1 MALSPIERAK
11 VWQSLDPVLRERV
24 KNGELSIEEAGSFVV
39 PIGDLEMQRMAAEGP
54 GPLTASSGLDT
65 TAPPEDPRSDTAV
78 SLERGLLG
86 GGQAI
91 DTLQLGGGLEVA
103 AANERAADVAS
114 GQRPTFAESFFT
126 PEGRNQL
133 MAGARDDEGKFNL
146 TKLLTNQATN
156 VADTIGAAVLGED
169 TLRGRAASAT
179 EFSQAQL
186 PELARTREALAA
198 LPANAATVGFIEA
211 FDSGDYVE
219 AAKLAP
225 AAAYYATLE
234 QAPTLGVQAGVTAT
248 TALLTRNPAAT
259 AVAARSA
266 GALGGLTEI
275 GSDYESLLEEMSPED
290 RENPQKMLEAFR
302 LAAKAAGVRAAVEAV
317 APGTGLGRTLT
328 SKIATL
334 TAANMAS
341 EAGGEWAAGK
351 VMGQERSAGELAL
364 EALASGPL
372 SAVAESGGVIRADRL
387 ANEARIDTGTG
398 EAQQFL
404 TMQQEADR
412 RVGEFIKG
420 NEEQAALDIE
430 AEANRAI
437 EALKMQSPTQTELPI
452 GSDMAADPTGNDRV
466 PTIKD
471 MFSGEEST
479 APQVVER
486 QQVAEQTATE
496 GRMPEET
503 DEQFEIRKQ
512 RETDARN
519 QIDAKKQSDFEA
531 TKQKEVNRRRD
542 VAEAE
547 TTIKQERQ
555 LLSNTGI
562 KQEAE
567 RRLAVELEGVR
578 NLPINRPASK
588 RAALPKIL
596 KAYERKRKPELLEEV
611 REQQT
616 AKVTKARELVAN
628 QKALEDIEVENELG
642 KRQDAKRKAEAPK
655 ETGPATDLFGD
666 QPATELF
673 EQPTQPS
680 KPSFTGTLTEKQ
692 AERELAAG
700 QLQRQKQ
707 NEKLAPAEKA
717 KQAAALEAEIPTVSK
732 AIEQQ
737 VTKTNNL
744 TAKKY
749 ASSEKAALNAIVED
763 ELTKNPKRP
772 QEETVKAVASRMAAW
787 RKSNPRPEAV
797 PAPTNDDPITQKA
810 KEVAARQE
818 TAAKTKQSR
827 NLTEQLKA
835 EIKKG
840 ATPQQAAETVRARQ
854 AATSNRQLTP
864 EEEANLRGELSGKPK
879 STPAVIDSTFDVNG
893 RRYRKREHTEVRV
906 ALDKAV
912 AGNSRTK
919 LADVLKAVQNS
930 PDSSIGEKWLAAR
943 LAPLASNLGIQ
954 VTTDPPFDVGPTWL
968 GAFMPDRNE
977 IWINAADAET
987 VLHEA
992 LHAVTKNL
1000 LDSNLRK
1007 NNPRVKKA
1015 ADQLEAALE
1024 MARAEFALNPD
1035 NLDPDARISFQRLA
1049 NANGGA
1055 LSSMTEFVSYGLT
1068 DPGIQAWLK
1077 SIKVSGKPYSV
1088 WSVFRDAIRNLFGAR
1103 TDNQRSLLDDV
1114 MEATEEMIR
1123 IQEESPAVNAW
1134 VTAAARQ
1141 RAGLGFTKVAS
1152 SPVLAPDPNQTE
1164 TPQFK
1169 NWFKDSKVVDA
1180 DGNPL
1185 IMYTGTSK
1193 DANFA
1198 SFKAPGN
1205 GVWFTSDPK
1214 IASDYAKDND
1224 SKGMK
1229 LIPGTWR
1236 YEQTNSADRVLPVYL
1251 SIQNPY
1257 ITTQADHDGMNKN
1270 NYRKAQKE
1278 LFDNLKR
1285 QGYDGVYMGSGTW
1298 VAFEPTQIK
1307 SAIGNNGDF
1316 ATNKSNIAASQEFD
1330 EDSDFSDPTTKRSLL
1345 QLGQGKVSIKFKPEW
1360 LSSPVGTLMD
1370 ALTAGGGRES
1380 ITTEIF
1386 ERAQS
1391 STSALILRA
1400 EQLFRNIDYNL
1411 EQQAVEKKVD
1421 MQGYRDGF
1429 ITGIQEFEKA
1439 PVGLEKKQKAK
1450 ALSDKYGQAA
1460 RSYFMMRRTMDNLS
1474 RDILRQRLE
1483 DPRPFT
1489 QAEAKIY
1496 RSIKENI
1503 GTYYTRVYAANTK
1516 GLGEERAR
1524 KVWKEYTKRAKGDMD
1539 PEFKD
1544 GYDIVRNAAVFVRN
1558 NLLTIPDTTELETM
1572 PLVKL
1577 QKLADAWGVA
1587 PQVAADLDNP
1597 LVADTRREILI
1608 DALEKFADATPQA
1621 KDKRAIALVE
1631 DILFSRENATLT
1643 NYYRGA
1649 KQDRTI
1655 VTEREQVPEPIRKL
1669 MGEYE
1674 DLPLRA
1680 MITITRQ
1687 AEFRA
1692 RNKAFN
1698 ELLAEEGGTRILTD
1712 EEFTDQGLSA
1722 QDWTK
1727 LNGVGYG
1734 SLDGMWVRNDLA
1746 KKLEDS
1752 AEVQRTFDQVLSM
1765 ADNRPLETV
1774 MFGLRKG
1781 VEGWAKLAGFVK
1793 SIQLVW
1799 NLGNAVFNFMG
1810 GPLIQLSNGNINP
1823 KYTKRA
1829 FDTALALIEGAGGKG
1844 GQLTQDMEKVVRAG
1858 ITDSAFMGE
1867 IRAVELEKLRQLTLE
1882 ALRSPVEKRVSGGVQ
1897 QFKAGTRRWRE
1908 TYAMADVTWKI
1919 ANFYAEEAKLEAY
1932 YKAEGIEKS
1941 PEAIEREAARKTNVS
1956 NFSYKRVPNLFKI
1969 GEKAGLTYIMPYI
1982 YETFRAPAG
1991 SFLIGVQDM
2000 KRAAEATTPEGK
2012 QIMYLSGAKRM
2023 IGSTLTLG
2031 IMQQMLFALTKQLA
2045 GVTDEEEEMVEDFKA
2060 LLPEYKRDADFLYMG
2075 KTVDGKPV
2083 LFEFSRLD
2091 PMGPSTEFY
2100 RLLQRGAEPE
2110 EFVDTAKRLVIGNPY
2125 GTSIVKAAVGNG
2137 STGTRL
2143 ESIDPAS
2150 YELVTDAVGE
2160 RGAKVVDSFL
2170 PSQLVRA
2177 LDPRNEGPKDDELAE
2192 ALTWM
2197 GIQLH
2202 QVDPPRATQ
2211 FAANQFDMA
2220 KREIKTDMYNF
2231 LKNQHNLTDEQVLS
2245 EFNDLH
2251 EREDENFEQVEKVYN
2266 GLVKVGYTPAQA
2278 LALLKQKGLTD
2289 ADLAQVYTGGYRPES
2304 SNLISLAGIER
2315 SWGDALK
2322 NSNMDPKVK
2331 EQYRNNLTRVLRLG
2345 AEGELPVTQE

>member
-1 MALSPIERAK
+1 MALSPLEDARI
-11 VWQSLDPVLRERV
+11 WNSLDPVLREKVR
-24 KNGELSIEEAGSFVV
+24 KGELSIEEAGSFVV

-54 GPLTASSGLDT
+54 GPLTAKAGLDAET
-65 TAPPEDPRSDTAV
+65 PATGEEYDSGTA
-78 SLERGLLG
+78 LETGMLR

-91 DTLQLGGGLEVA
+91 DTLQLGAGMEAGGYLENARSIA
-103 AANERAADVAS
+103 AGER
-114 GQRPTFAESFFT
+114 T
-126 PEGRNQL
+126 PWPMSMFDIEQTK
-133 MAGARDDEGKFNL
+133 RDIQEAKGPDGKFNL
-146 TKLLTNQATN
+146 TQA
-156 VADTIGAAVLGED
+156 LG
-169 TLRGRAASAT
+169 RGRAVQDALGTIDAAILGKDNLEYLNDEVVAESNT
-179 EFSQAQL
+179 TQFQ
-186 PELARTREALAA
+186 ELAATREKLAA
-198 LPANAATVGFIEA
+198 LPPNEVSTNFITA
-211 FDSGDYVE
+211 FDSGNYIE
-219 AAKLAP
+219 AAKLLP
-225 AAAYYATLE
+225 KAAYYTTLE
-234 QAPTLGVQAGVTAT
+234 QAPTLAVQAGATGLTA
-248 TALLTRNPAAT
+248 ALTRNPAAT
-259 AVAARSA
+259 AAVARGA
-266 GALGGLTEI
+266 GALGGLSEI
-275 GSDYESLLEEMSPED
+275 GSDYESILEDMSPED

-302 LAAKAAGVRAAVEAV
+302 MATKASGVRAAVEAI

-328 SKIATL
+328 SKVATL
-334 TAANMAS
+334 TAAQMAS

-351 VMGQERSAGELAL
+351 VMGQDRSAGELAL

-372 SAVAESGGVIRADRL
+372 SAVAESGGVLRAERL
-387 ANEARIDTGTG
+387 ANEARVDAGTG
-398 EAQQFL
+398 EAEQFL
-404 TMQQEADR
+404 NMQQEADR
-412 RVGEFIKG
+412 RVGEFIRG
-420 NEEQAALDIE
+420 NEEQAAIDIE
-430 AEANRAI
+430 AEANNAI
-437 EALKMQSPTQTELPI
+437 EALKMQSPTQTELPF
-452 GSDMAADPTGNDRV
+452 GSDMAADPTENDRV

-471 MFSGEEST
+471 MFSGEST
-479 APQVVER
+479 AAPKVVER
-486 QQVAEQTATE
+486 QQVAEQTAAE

-503 DEQFEIRKQ
+503 DEQFEVRKQ

-519 QIDAKKQSDFEA
+519 QIDVRKQNDFEA
-531 TKQKEVNRRRD
+531 TKQKEANRRRD
-542 VAEAE
+542 VADAE

-567 RRLAVELEGVR
+567 RRLAIELEGVR

-588 RAALPKIL
+588 QTALPKIL
-596 KAYERKRKPELLEEV
+596 KAYERRRKPELLAEV

-616 AKVTKARELVAN
+616 AKVTKAREIVAN
-628 QKALEDIEVENELG
+628 QKALEDISVENELG
-642 KRQDAKRKAEAPK
+642 QRQDAKRKAEAAPAPQ
-655 ETGPATDLFGD
+655 PATDLFGD

-680 KPSFTGTLTEKQ
+680 KPVFTGTLTEKQ

-732 AIEQQ
+732 AIAQQ

-749 ASSEKAALNAIVED
+749 ADSEKKALNAIVED
-763 ELTKNPKRP
+763 ELTKNPGRK

-787 RKSNPRPEAV
+787 RKSNPRPAAV
-797 PAPTNDDPITQKA
+797 PAPTSDDPITKKA
-810 KEVAARQE
+810 EEVAKRQE
-818 TAAKTKQSR
+818 SAEKTKQTR
-827 NLTEQLKA
+827 NLTEQLKK

-840 ATPQQAAETVRARQ
+840 ATPQQAAETVRARLSES
-854 AATSNRQLTP
+854 SNRQLTK
-864 EEEANLRGELSGKPK
+864 EEETNLRNELSGKPA
-879 STPAVIDSTFDVNG
+879 SSPAVVDSTFDVNG
-893 RRYRKREHTEVRV
+893 RRYRKREHTEVRA

-930 PDSSIGEKWLAAR
+930 PDSTVGEKWLAAR
-943 LAPLASNLGIQ
+943 LSPLAANLGIQ

-1007 NNPRVKKA
+1007 NNPRVKAA
-1015 ADQLEAALE
+1015 ADQLESALE
-1024 MARAEFALNPD
+1024 MARGEFALNPD
-1035 NLDPDARISFQRLA
+1035 SLDPEARISFQRLA

-1055 LSSMTEFVSYGLT
+1055 LSSLTEFVSYGLT
-1068 DPGIQAWLK
+1068 DPGIQSWLK
-1077 SIKVSGKPYSV
+1077 SIKVSGKPFSV
-1088 WSVFRDAIRNLFGAR
+1088 WQVFRDAIRNLFGAR

-1123 IQEESPAVNAW
+1123 IQEESPAINAW

-1152 SPVLAPDPNQTE
+1152 AP
-1164 TPQFK
+1164 
-1169 NWFKDSKVVDA
+1169 S
-1180 DGNPL
+1180 
-1185 IMYTGTSK
+1185 
-1193 DANFA
+1193 
-1198 SFKAPGN
+1198 
-1205 GVWFTSDPK
+1205 
-1214 IASDYAKDND
+1214 
-1224 SKGMK
+1224 
-1229 LIPGTWR
+1229 
-1236 YEQTNSADRVLPVYL
+1236 
-1251 SIQNPY
+1251 
-1257 ITTQADHDGMNKN
+1257 
-1270 NYRKAQKE
+1270 
-1278 LFDNLKR
+1278 
-1285 QGYDGVYMGSGTW
+1285 QG
-1298 VAFEPTQIK
+1298 A
-1307 SAIGNNGDF
+1307 
-1316 ATNKSNIAASQEFD
+1316 D

-1345 QLGQGKVSIKFKPEW
+1345 QLGQGKVSVKFKPEW
-1360 LSSPVGTLMD
+1360 LSSPVGTLVD
-1370 ALTAGGGRES
+1370 ALTAGGGRS
-1380 ITTEIF
+1380 SVTTEIF

-1391 STSALILRA
+1391 STAALILRA

-1411 EQQAVEKKVD
+1411 EKQATKKKVD

-1429 ITGIQEFEKA
+1429 TQAIKEFEEA

-1450 ALSDKYGQAA
+1450 ALADKYGPAA
-1460 RSYFMMRRTMDNLS
+1460 RSYQMMRRTMDNLS

-1524 KVWKEYTKRAKGDMD
+1524 KVWKEYTKRAEGDLN
-1539 PEFKD
+1539 PEYKD

-1558 NLLTIPDTTELETM
+1558 NLLTIPDRNTLESM

-1587 PQVAADLDNP
+1587 PQIAADLDNP
-1597 LVADTRREILI
+1597 LVADTRREILVE
-1608 DALEKFADATPQA
+1608 ALSEFADATPEA
-1621 KDKRAIALVE
+1621 KDRRAISLVE
-1631 DILFSRENATLT
+1631 DTLFSRQNATLT
-1643 NYYRGA
+1643 NYFRGA

-1680 MITITRQ
+1680 MVTITRQ

-1698 ELLAEEGGTRILTD
+1698 ELRAEEEGVRIMTD
-1712 EEFTDQGLSA
+1712 KDFTEAGLSA

-1734 SLDGMWVRNDLA
+1734 SLDGLWVRNDLA
-1746 KKLEDS
+1746 QKIEDS

-1781 VEGWAKLAGFVK
+1781 VEGWSKFAGFIK

-1799 NLGNAVFNFMG
+1799 NIGNAVFNFMG
-1810 GPLIQLSNGNINP
+1810 GPLIQMSNGNMNP

-1829 FDTALALIEGAGGKG
+1829 FDTARALIEGAGGMG
-1844 GQLTQDMEKVVRAG
+1844 GQLTSDMEKVVRAG

-1882 ALRSPVEKRVSGGVQ
+1882 ALRSPVEKKVSGGVQ
-1897 QFKAGTRRWRE
+1897 TAKAGGRRWRE
-1908 TYAMADVTWKI
+1908 TYAMADVVWKI
-1919 ANFYAEEAKLEAY
+1919 ANFYAEEAKLEAF
-1932 YKAEGIEKS
+1932 YKAEGIQKA

-1969 GEKAGLTYIMPYI
+1969 AEKAGLTYIMPYI

-2000 KRAAEATTPEGK
+2000 KRASEATTPEGK

-2023 IGSTLTLG
+2023 IGSTLALG
-2031 IMQQMLFALTKQLA
+2031 VMQQMIFEGVKQLA

-2060 LLPEYKRDADFLYMG
+2060 LLPEYKQDADFLYMG
-2075 KTVDGKPV
+2075 KTEEGKPV

-2110 EFVDTAKRLVIGNPY
+2110 EYLETAQRLVIGNPY
-2125 GTSIVKAAVGNG
+2125 GNSLLKAALGTG

-2143 ESIDPAS
+2143 ESIDPRT
-2150 YELVTDAVGE
+2150 YEMLTDTVGE
-2160 RGAKVVDSFL
+2160 RGAKAVDAML
-2170 PSQLVRA
+2170 PSQFVRA

-2192 ALTWM
+2192 AMTWM

-2202 QVDPPRATQ
+2202 QVDPARATQ
-2211 FAANQFDMA
+2211 FAANQFNME

-2231 LKNQHNLTDEQVLS
+2231 LKNQHNLTDEQILS

-2251 EREDENFEQVEKVYN
+2251 EREDENFEQVERVYN
-2266 GLVKVGYTPAQA
+2266 GLTKVGYTPAQA
-2278 LALLKQKGLTD
+2278 LALLKQKELTD
-2289 ADLAQVYTGGYRPES
+2289 ADLTQLYTGGYRPEN
-2304 SNLISLAGIER
+2304 SNLVSMAGIER

-2322 NSNMDPKVK
+2322 NSNMDDSVK
-2331 EQYRNNLTRVLRLG
+2331 RQYHTNLMRVLRLG
-2345 AEGELPVTQE
+2345 AEGELPVKE